1 MVGNALDRLIGIF
14 SPKTE
19 LSRTTARRM
28 VKNERMYAAAKGGR
42 KAGGWVPVDSDV
54 NDEIRVSSQKV
65 RERVRQLVRDFP
77 YFAHAVDVLVS
88 LTVGQGITFQSK
100 TDPTSRVLIE
110 DMWKR
115 WSEEADITGKLS
127 FPELCQLA
135 TRQECENGEFFFVLR
150 QSSKP
155 KRFLPLALQVIESD
169 RLTDHSTSPY
179 KQNEIDQ
186 GVEFDPDTGE
196 IKYYWFESDT
206 NKPLRIPASQVIHG
220 FKMVRPGQLRGISPF
235 APGVLCAHDLAEYL
249 DAEMD
254 GAKMAARYL
263 AFIEAPDIAGFQQ
276 AHGVGVNAESG
287 QREDTL
293 ENAVLEYLRPG
304 EKVNLASHNRPG
316 DNFEPFV
323 KLVLRMLSVSTS
335 VPYELLSGDYSGINY
350 STMRVCRND
359 LAQALKV
366 PQGRMISQLCNPV
379 FREVMNQAVLN
390 GRLNMPGYWA
400 DPLKFQKCKWIVPGM
415 EPIDPLKESKAHT
428 DQLESLLR
436 SPQEIA
442 AARGRD
448 YEEILDEI
456 KEADAMAQ
464 KRGLS
469 RGEVNTS
476 LASNP
481 ATIEDEDA

>member
-1 MVGNALDRLIGIF
+1 MVGNALDRLIGVF
-14 SPKTE
+14 NPKAE
-19 LSRTTARRM
+19 LSRALARRM
-28 VKNERMYAAAKGGR
+28 VRSERMYAAAKGGR
-42 KAGGWVPVDSDV
+42 GPGGWNPVDQDV
-54 NDEIRVSSQKV
+54 NDEIRVSSRKV
-65 RERVRQLVRDFP
+65 RDRVRQLVRDFP
-77 YFAHAVDVLVS
+77 YFAHAVDELVS
-88 LTVGQGITFQSK
+88 LTVGTGITFQSK
-100 TDPTSRVLIE
+100 TDPAARVLIE
-110 DMWKR
+110 DAWKR

-135 TRQECENGEFFFVLR
+135 VRQECENGEFFFVLR

-155 KRFLPLALQVIESD
+155 NRFLPLALQVIESD
-169 RLTDHSTSPY
+169 RLTENGSNPY
-179 KQNEIDQ
+179 KEHEIDQ
-186 GVEFDPDTGE
+186 GVEFNPDTGE
-196 IKYYWFESDT
+196 TVAYWFDNDT
-206 NKPLRIPASQVIHG
+206 SKPLKVPASQVIHG

-235 APGVLCAHDLAEYL
+235 APGVLCARDLAEYL
-249 DAEMD
+249 DAEID

-263 AFIEAPDIAGFQQ
+263 AFIEAPDIGGFQQ
-276 AHGVGVNAESG
+276 SHGVGVNPETG
-287 QREDTL
+287 QREDNV

-323 KLVLRMLSVSTS
+323 KLVLRMLSVSTG
-335 VPYELLSGDYSGINY
+335 VPYELLSGDYTRINY

-359 LAQALKV
+359 LSQALKV
-366 PQGRMISQLCNPV
+366 PQGRMITQLCNPV
-379 FREVMNQAVLN
+379 FREVLNQSVLT
-390 GRLNMPGYWA
+390 GRLNLPGYWE
-400 DPLKFQKCKWIVPGM
+400 DPRKFQKCKWIVPGM

-428 DQLESLLR
+428 DQLDSLLR

-456 KEADAMAQ
+456 EEADAMAK

-469 RGEVNTS
+469 RGDVDTT

-481 ATIEDEDA
+481 ATIEEDDA